1 MPSLRVPDASEPI
14 NTTLHRDPCAD
25 LLRPPAQQLKGRFD
39 NFMRQENRGK
49 ALFMRNCSTCHMKDG
64 NEYFFARRQPIL
76 DREATTR
83 RPTAA
88 T

>member
-1 MPSLRVPDASEPI
+1 
-14 NTTLHRDPCAD
+14 
-25 LLRPPAQQLKGRFD
+25 
-39 NFMRQENRGK
+39 MRQENRGK

-76 DREATTR
+76 DCEATTR